1 MVRTGTGPTR
11 ISKKDYDFHK
21 SFGTIGAVPVFPV
34 EYFTDA
40 GLWVPDQN
48 TGDTMYNLPPL
59 PYGCTDYTQADLAN
73 DESGAL
79 SHDPMMLENITNANR
94 NGGADIRK
102 SLLAA
107 VKVGWFTGFFNIQP
121 RQLDFFDSI
130 RYAMISGIPE
140 KRSVSIGTPWCPE
153 FEGVGLGNGKLTPS
167 GIISMPESLSTVGV
181 PWHNWKICGWK
192 VIGDQTY
199 LIGKSW
205 QGVKYGDKGYA
216 YFSRPLV
223 NSLMSVPGAV
233 AFTATKG
240 VLPPI
245 STISPALWSWLVSNI
260 KSFLGLTY

>member
-1 MVRTGTGPTR
+1 MVRKGTGPTR
-11 ISKKDYDFHK
+11 ISKKDFDFHA
-21 SFGTIGAVPVFPV
+21 SYGTIGAAPVFPV

-48 TGDTMYNLPPL
+48 AGNTTYNLPPL
-59 PYGCTDYTQADLAN
+59 PNGCTDYTQADLAN
-73 DESGAL
+73 DESGTL
-79 SHDPMMLENITNANR
+79 SHDPMTLENITNANR
-94 NGGADIRK
+94 NGGADIRQ

-107 VKVGWFTGFFNIQP
+107 VKLGWFTGFFNIQP
-121 RQLDFFDSI
+121 HQLDFFDSI

-140 KRSVSIGTPWCPE
+140 KRSVSVGTPWYPV
-153 FEGVGLGNGKLTPS
+153 FETTDTIAILRMPSNLKDPNLT
-167 GIISMPESLSTVGV
+167 
-181 PWHNWKICGWK
+181 WHNYKICGWK

-205 QGVKYGDKGYA
+205 QGAKYGDKGFA

-223 NSLMSVPGAV
+223 NTLMSVPGAV

-245 STISPALWSWLVSNI
+245 STISPALWSWLISNI